1 MPSSAA
7 LARIV
12 TKRHQATRCVIELL
26 LAAAASSCT
35 RLAPSTTAISPPPA
49 FDLAIT
55 LRPVREGGQDVKAV
69 AVREEIRGS
78 IDQSAAPLS
87 LRVGIVY
94 VSRAGIAD
102 RVDSLVMHDASGPV
116 ALRIEN
122 DAENKSG
129 YTYYRHWR
137 AERPVQL
144 PAIVTYRMRPQP
156 KPTGGPQFEFYAHDG
171 GISSHGSQLFVL
183 PEGVSTANIN
193 LKWDLSELA
202 RGSIVVGTY
211 GEGDVQLRASPDTL
225 VDSFFL
231 AGPLGTY
238 EPPKANTGFH
248 AYWLGTPEFD
258 PKREMRWLF
267 QAYENMRRF
276 YRDPDSSPYRVFI
289 RAVGRGGGTA
299 SGRSFMDAVT
309 MGSGDS
315 TKQAP
320 RENIAHEI
328 GHYFVGGLSGGDLGE
343 TPWYEEGVNTH
354 YTRLLLLRAGLMPVS
369 DYIKDINTDARGYY
383 TNPYRNF
390 TADSIRL
397 IGFSTGFGG
406 ASAQNLA
413 YTRGSLF
420 WADIDQRIRVAS
432 NGRHKLD
439 DVLVPLLVAR
449 QKGQRLTQ
457 DVLFAALGKELG
469 ASFREQFDK
478 ALTRGETLVPASDAF
493 GPCFER
499 KETTYPVPGGRADVP
514 GYMWERVSS
523 IPDQK
528 CREW

>member
-1 MPSSAA
+1 MRREAVIGA
-7 LARIV
+7 LV
-12 TKRHQATRCVIELL
+12 S
-26 LAAAASSCT
+26 LAVVAFGC
-35 RLAPSTTAISPPPA
+35 RQRAPNAPPITPA
-49 FDLAIT
+49 PDVDLSIT
-55 LRPVREGGQDVKAV
+55 VRPVRDGGPQVKAV
-69 AVREEIRGS
+69 AVREEIRGTL
-78 IDQSAAPLS
+78 DQTAQPLS

-102 RVDSLVMHDASGPV
+102 RVDSLVVHDASGPV

-183 PEGVSTANIN
+183 PESVSTANIS
-193 LKWDLSELA
+193 LTWDLSELA
-202 RGSIVVGTY
+202 RGSMVVGTY
-211 GEGDVQLRASPDTL
+211 GEGDVHLRASPDTL

-248 AYWLGTPEFD
+248 AYWLGTPDFD
-258 PKREMRWLF
+258 PQREMRWLF

-276 YRDPDSSPYRVFI
+276 YSDPDSSPYRVFI

-299 SGRSFMDAVT
+299 SGRSFMDAVA
-309 MGSGDS
+309 MGNGDS

-369 DYIKDINTDARGYY
+369 EYLKDINTDARGYY

-432 NGRHKLD
+432 KGRRKLD

-457 DVLFAALGKELG
+457 EVLFAALGKELG

-493 GPCFER
+493 GPCF
-499 KETTYPVPGGRADVP
+499 
-514 GYMWERVSS
+514 
-523 IPDQK
+523 
-528 CREW
+528 